1 MTLDTAPITLITGS
15 RKGIGRHLA
24 EHYLLRGHKVVGC
37 SRSESDLRHE
47 NYSHIIADVSV
58 EKDVREVIKVI
69 SRNGGRL
76 HNLINNA
83 GIASM
88 NHSLLMP
95 FETARALINTN
106 FLGTF
111 LVCREAARIMQR
123 GRYGRIVNFSTLAV
137 PAVLDGEAVYA
148 ASKAAVVEFTKI
160 LAREL
165 GATGITV
172 NAFGPTEIDTDLI
185 RGVPACKLAGLRE
198 RQAIKRLA
206 TLDDVTNVLD
216 FFIRPESSF
225 VTGQVIYLGG
235 W

>member
-1 MTLDTAPITLITGS
+1 L
-15 RKGIGRHLA
+15 
-24 EHYLLRGHKVVGC
+24 
-37 SRSESDLRHE
+37 
-47 NYSHIIADVSV
+47 IADVSV
-58 EKDVREVIKVI
+58 EKDVLNVIKFV
-69 SRNGGRL
+69 SKAHGRL

-88 NHSLLMP
+88 NHFLLMP
-95 FETARALINTN
+95 LETARSLMNTN

-111 LVCREAARIMQR
+111 LFCREAARLMQR
-123 GRYGRIVNFSTLAV
+123 AHYGRIVNFSTLAV
-137 PAVLDGEAVYA
+137 PAFLDGEAVYA
-148 ASKAAVVEFTKI
+148 ASKAAVVELTKI
-160 LAREL
+160 LAREC
-165 GATGITV
+165 GSTGITV

-185 RGVPACKLAGLRE
+185 RGVPKCKLAVLRD

-216 FFIRPESSF
+216 FFLRPESSF